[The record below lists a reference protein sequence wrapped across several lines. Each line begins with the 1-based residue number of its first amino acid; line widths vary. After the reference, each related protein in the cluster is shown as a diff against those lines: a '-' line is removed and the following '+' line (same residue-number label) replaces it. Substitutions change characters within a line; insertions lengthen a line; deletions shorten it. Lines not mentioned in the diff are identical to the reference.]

1 MWRRLKLTHRVYALL
16 GGLLLVT
23 AAGGLIMWLYVGRM
37 EQLLTVI
44 VRDDMAAFESAQAL
58 ENALISQ
65 RGFVTYFF
73 LDGDPRWLRQLE
85 ESRRLYRDRYQ
96 YALSMAVTP
105 RKREAMARI
114 AAEYDRYIAAKD
126 EVVALYVAGKR
137 TEGAALHQ
145 KVRNHFF
152 DVLDLCEAYKQLNK
166 ELMMAAKA
174 AGRAEAKNMRIAAA
188 LAVLLGLTMGGLL
201 AAILA
206 RNVLG
211 PVRRLARETEAPAEI
226 PALGTRTGDDISALS
241 QRVRGLIENVDQ
253 TRSELARS
261 RETLLQAE
269 KMAMVG
275 KLAAGM
281 AHGIR
286 NPFTSIQMR
295 LFSLSRGL
303 KLTPTQREDF
313 EVIHREIRQ
322 VDTIL
327 GNFLEFSR
335 PPRLRMQQISPSA
348 VVDMALQL
356 LEHRLR
362 SYHVEVRLNR
372 QRPLPAVSADPEQLK
387 EVLVNLVINACEA
400 MGRDRSGIVTV
411 TERDEIVPGMGRVAA
426 ILVGDNGPGIPAEL
440 TGKVFQPFFTTRET
454 GTGLGLSIAH
464 RIIHEHGG
472 RLTVSSEEGEGAVFR
487 IVLPAGERSGQTR
500 DGSPGAAGGA
510 NGRIFAGES

>member
-1 MWRRLKLTHRVYALL
+1 MWRRLNLTHRVYALL
-16 GGLLLVT
+16 GALLLVT
-23 AAGGLIMWLYVGRM
+23 AAGGLVMWLYVGRM

-85 ESRRLYRDRYQ
+85 ESRLLYRDRFQ
-96 YALSMAVTP
+96 RALDLAGTP
-105 RKREAMARI
+105 RKWEAMARI
-114 AAEYDRYIAAKD
+114 SAEYDRYIAAKD

-174 AGRAEAKNMRIAAA
+174 AGRAEAGNLRIAAA
-188 LAVLLGLTMGGLL
+188 LAVLLALAMGGLL
-201 AAILA
+201 AVILA
-206 RNVLG
+206 RNLLG
-211 PVRRLARETEAPAEI
+211 PVRRLAREAEGSTLAKR
-226 PALGTRTGDDISALS
+226 PDDDISALS
-241 QRVRGLIENVDQ
+241 QSVRGLIENVDQ

-295 LFSLSRGL
+295 LFSLGRSL
-303 KLTPTQREDF
+303 KMDPGQREDF
-313 EVIHREIRQ
+313 DVISREIRH
-322 VDTIL
+322 VDTIV

-387 EVLVNLVINACEA
+387 EVLVNLVVNACEA

-426 ILVGDNGPGIPAEL
+426 ILVGDNGPGIPDSLVE
-440 TGKVFQPFFTTRET
+440 KVFQPFFTTRET

-464 RIIHEHGG
+464 RIVQEHGG
-472 RLTVSSEEGEGAVFR
+472 RITVSSNRGEGAVFR
-487 IVLPAGERSGQTR
+487 IVLPAGERTDRTR
-500 DGSPGAAGGA
+500 DGSPGATDGGA
-510 NGRIFAGES
+510 DRIFKGES

>member
-1 MWRRLKLTHRVYALL
+1 MWRRLNLTHRVYALL
-16 GGLLLVT
+16 GALLLIT
-23 AAGGLIMWLYVGRM
+23 AAGGLTMWLYVGRM
-37 EQLLTVI
+37 ERLLTAI
-44 VRDDMAAFESAQAL
+44 VGDDMAAFESAQAL

-73 LDGDPRWLRQLE
+73 LDGDSRWLRQLE
-85 ESRRLYRDRYQ
+85 ESRLLYRDRFQ
-96 YALSMAVTP
+96 HALGLAAGP
-105 RKREAMARI
+105 RKKEVLDRI
-114 AAEYDRYIAAKD
+114 AAEYEQYITSKD
-126 EVVALYVAGKR
+126 EVVSLYLAGRR
-137 TEGAALHQ
+137 TEGAALHR

-174 AGRAEAKNMRIAAA
+174 AGRAEARNLRVAAA
-188 LAVLLGLTMGGLL
+188 LAVLLSLGMGGLL

-211 PVRRLARETEAPAEI
+211 PVRRLARETEGST
-226 PALGTRTGDDISALS
+226 LGKRPDDDISALS
-241 QRVRGLIENVDQ
+241 QSVRGLIENVDQ

-295 LFSLSRGL
+295 LFSLGRSL
-303 KLTPTQREDF
+303 KLNPAQREDF
-313 EVIHREIRQ
+313 DVISREIRH
-322 VDTIL
+322 VDTIV

-348 VVDMALQL
+348 VVDMVLQL

-400 MGRDRSGIVTV
+400 MGRDRSGTVTV

-426 ILVGDNGPGIPAEL
+426 ILVGDDGPGIPAAL
-440 TGKVFQPFFTTRET
+440 IGKVFQPFFTTREA

-464 RIIHEHGG
+464 RIITEHRGTLEVES
-472 RLTVSSEEGEGAVFR
+472 RDGEGATFFVT
-487 IVLPAGERSGQTR
+487 LPVAG
-500 DGSPGAAGGA
+500 P
-510 NGRIFAGES
+510 